1 MRLAETV
8 SDGLPCTTNASLFS
22 TAKPIPYIYLS
33 MAKPVPYIYL
43 SNSSRL
49 TGLMIAELCPK
60 HFSHYIYVE
69 NSTTMTTRFLKP
81 IVYKLQLRSKAVKDM
96 YYCT

>member
-1 MRLAETV
+1 
-8 SDGLPCTTNASLFS
+8 
-22 TAKPIPYIYLS
+22 
-33 MAKPVPYIYL
+33 
-43 SNSSRL
+43 
-49 TGLMIAELCPK
+49 MIAELCPK